1 MNILIADKFEAWG
14 IDQLKG
20 IAANVA
26 YEPGTKGDALKK
38 RVAELPAELLIV
50 RSCKVPADVINAG
63 TKLMGVIRAGSGFD
77 TIDVEAASKRG
88 VMVANCPGMN
98 ANAVSELTIGLMLS
112 MDRKIPDNVQE
123 LRAKKWK
130 KAEFSKS
137 ALGMKGRTIG
147 ILGAGRIGS
156 LVAKAALGLE
166 MNVLFYHL
174 GRNRRLV
181 DYPNCRRAEL
191 DDLLR
196 ESDVVTVHI
205 PGGDSTKK
213 LIDERRVALMKPT
226 ALLINTSRAGI
237 IDEQAVLNALK
248 AGKLRGAALDVFPNE
263 PTADGDFDSPF
274 ANEPRLY
281 GTHHI
286 GASTEEAQMAVA
298 VETVRLVQQYKATG
312 QLPNCVNMQSRPTAR
327 QLLVV
332 RLRNKPGALAHVFK
346 IISDAGVNA
355 EEMDHVVYNGGEA
368 ACAHIRIDRALTGAA
383 LTQMQSGHPNVIG
396 VDQMEVE

>member
-1 MNILIADKFEAWG
+1 MKILIADKFEAWG
-14 IDQLKG
+14 LDQLKG
-20 IAANVA
+20 IAGAVA
-26 YEPGTKGDALKK
+26 YEPGLKGDALKQ

-63 TKLMGVIRAGSGFD
+63 VKLMGVIRAGSGYD

-98 ANAVSELTIGLMLS
+98 ANAVSELTIGVMLAL
-112 MDRKIPDNVQE
+112 DRKIPENVQE
-123 LRAKKWK
+123 FRAKRWK

-137 ALGMKGRTIG
+137 ALGFRGRTLG
-147 ILGAGRIGS
+147 IIGAGRIGS

-166 MNVLFYHL
+166 MDVLFYHL

-191 DDLLR
+191 DELLR
-196 ESDVVTVHI
+196 DSDVVTVHI
-205 PGGDSTKK
+205 PGGDSTRK
-213 LIDERRVALMKPT
+213 LIDERRIGLMKPT

-237 IDEQAVLNALK
+237 IDEQAVAQALR

-263 PTADGDFDSPF
+263 PGADGAFETPLADAP
-274 ANEPRLY
+274 NLY

-298 VETVRLVQQYKATG
+298 VETVRLVQHYKSTG
-312 QLPNCVNMQSRPTAR
+312 QLPNCVNMQERPTAR

-346 IISDAGVNA
+346 IISEAGVNA
-355 EEMDHVVYNGGEA
+355 EEMDHVVYDGGEA
-368 ACAHIRIDRALTGAA
+368 ACAHIRIDRALSDSA
-383 LTQMQSGHPNVIG
+383 LASLAGGHVNVIG
-396 VDQMEVE
+396 AEQMSVE